1 MYQTKGNFYYFIED
15 SFAHDDI
22 ILPISG
28 KAQRLQEEIQQIDKF
43 RSAKPSQAGSDQRR
57 LSDME
62 QDMVNVM
69 ITPHK
74 STDGI
79 KKASTFKIHS
89 SATRVSDGSKD
100 TKSDSDNGVSV
111 TATETMFKRW

>member
-1 MYQTKGNFYYFIED
+1 MYQTNGNFLYFIEE

-28 KAQRLQEEIQQIDKF
+28 KAQRLQEEIQQIDKL
-43 RSAKPSQAGSDQRR
+43 RGTKAHAEK
-57 LSDME
+57 LSDLE

-74 STDGI
+74 STDGM
-79 KKASTFKIHS
+79 KKASTFKIQS

-100 TKSDSDNGVSV
+100 TKSDSDHGAPTS
-111 TATETMFKRW
+111 TETMFKRW